1 MLLQNFLSKF
11 QIKFMVSWWFPSHSS
26 LHGVKAVTW
35 TKTLL
40 SVQSVQLLS
49 HVQLCNPMN
58 CSTPGLP
65 VYHQLLEFTQ
75 THVHWFSPT
84 IQPSHP
90 LSFSSPPTL
99 KLSQHQGFFPMSQ
112 FFTPGGQ
119 SIRVSSPAS
128 VLPMNI
134 QDWFPLGW
142 TLLWITLYFWCFQ
155 MWISL
160 PSFKN
165 VFTIFLI
172 IKYIYKYK

>member
-1 MLLQNFLSKF
+1 MISFTQFPTWSESSDMNKDITFSLVSSVAQSCPTLQPHELQHTRPPCLS
-11 QIKFMVSWWFPSHSS
+11 
-26 LHGVKAVTW
+26 
-35 TKTLL
+35 
-40 SVQSVQLLS
+40 
-49 HVQLCNPMN
+49 
-58 CSTPGLP
+58 STPGVDSNSCPLIQS
-65 VYHQLLEFTQ
+65 YH
-75 THVHWFSPT
+75 PT
-84 IQPSHP
+84 ISSSVILFSSHP
-90 LSFSSPPTL
+90 QTFPAS
-99 KLSQHQGFFPMSQ
+99 GFFPMSQ

-142 TLLWITLYFWCFQ
+142 TLLWITLYFWCLQ

-165 VFTIFLI
+165 VFSIFLI